1 MAWDAYASWGLRP
14 EPPNRLRPEAE
25 SSGPSMAWMALTR
38 WRVDVVCHGDGPDGS
53 VELTYLVIFRVGLW
67 GIGRKHDQML
77 QMRVTGPC
85 TPPKDI

>member
-1 MAWDAYASWGLRP
+1 M
-14 EPPNRLRPEAE
+14 RPEAWGL
-25 SSGPSMAWMALTR
+25 GPPIVYVLKLKVLARVWPEWL
-38 WRVDVVCHGDGPDGS
+38 WRADVVCHGDGPDGS